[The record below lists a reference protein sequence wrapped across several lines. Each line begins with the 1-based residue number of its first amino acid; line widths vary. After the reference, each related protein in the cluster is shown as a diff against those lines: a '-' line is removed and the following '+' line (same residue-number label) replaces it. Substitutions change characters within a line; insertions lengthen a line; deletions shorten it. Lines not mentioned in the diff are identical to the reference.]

1 MRRIGCS
8 TRHGCLEACGQAGR
22 ARQNIPQTA
31 LQDAVDPLYA
41 LKDGGI
47 VILFITIRRSLL
59 VWALRPWSA
68 MTQR

>member
-1 MRRIGCS
+1 MAVSRPVGR
-8 TRHGCLEACGQAGR
+8 QAGR